1 MTFLDITQ
9 EFLRRSKIRLTA
21 PKAGAENY
29 HLNMI
34 TTLLVVT
41 VRTPHCK
48 PYEIIIIDPT
58 MAQAEN
64 PLQKYTFRVSNSLHL
79 SWSTFSGRLRSS

>member
-21 PKAGAENY
+21 PKVGAENY

-41 VRTPHCK
+41 VKTK
-48 PYEIIIIDPT
+48 DT
-58 MAQAEN
+58 
-64 PLQKYTFRVSNSLHL
+64 SL
-79 SWSTFSGRLRSS
+79 